1 METLPEEDRER
12 YTLNNYISNIEKN
25 NSIET
30 FFIERAA
37 QLLKSGGV
45 AAIVLPASVLS
56 GTGLY
61 MYTREILLK
70 NFDVVGICCFDKK
83 TFGQTSTRTITLFL
97 RRKDLE
103 PDFAKHLD
111 NRIESWFTGNTSDD
125 TYYKDSDKINSYI
138 TSVPLKRDDY

>member
-1 METLPEEDRER
+1 MLLEFVV
-12 YTLNNYISNIEKN
+12 
-25 NSIET
+25 SI
-30 FFIERAA
+30 
-37 QLLKSGGV
+37 
-45 AAIVLPASVLS
+45 
-56 GTGLY
+56 
-61 MYTREILLK
+61 
-70 NFDVVGICCFDKK
+70 KK